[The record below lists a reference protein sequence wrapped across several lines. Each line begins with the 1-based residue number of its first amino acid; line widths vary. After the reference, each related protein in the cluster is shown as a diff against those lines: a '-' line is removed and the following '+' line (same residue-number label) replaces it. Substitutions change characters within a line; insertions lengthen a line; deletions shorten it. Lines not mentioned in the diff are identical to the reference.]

1 MGMKIPSKKCMQGEF
16 ENFITLGYEAQDHGF
31 YNIESI
37 KNIILSYIVV
47 SRLMMFFME
56 RVLTQQLS

>member
-1 MGMKIPSKKCMQGEF
+1 MQVEF

-37 KNIILSYIVV
+37 KKHNLDLYYS
-47 SRLMMFFME
+47 FWTND
-56 RVLTQQLS
+56 VLHGESVDLATKLRSP